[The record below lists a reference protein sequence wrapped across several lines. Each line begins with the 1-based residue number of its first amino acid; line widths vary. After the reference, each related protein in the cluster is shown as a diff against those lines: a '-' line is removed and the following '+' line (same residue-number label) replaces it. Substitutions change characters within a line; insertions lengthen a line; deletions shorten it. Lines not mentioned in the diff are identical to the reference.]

1 MSKFIM
7 NQEDWDTIQNY
18 SRYAYE
24 EHKSEIGGYML
35 VKEVDNKF
43 VFTDPVILE
52 QEITGSNTEI
62 TAEAVSEYQ
71 VKMEVQHGQEDY
83 WLCWWHSH
91 HTMDVFWSSTDHKAI
106 NQHETVN
113 GKYTFNLVVNLKQEH
128 ILRVCDWR
136 TGTQTDL
143 QMEIGNK
150 TEIPDYIINEVEEK
164 CTKPKPITYRYQTK
178 KTPTNTYNTMYTGGG
193 GYYNQMD
200 IWATNNWASDKLDEE
215 RVDLEAK
222 VDNILQDF
230 VKDSDYP
237 KYRKAIGN
245 LNRKLGRDKSE
256 LRVLMVDHEQLA
268 QCVHL
273 LMADEYIYAKGL
285 DKPDI
290 QTSIDFANSFDVI
303 NTKGE
308 VK

>member
-1 MSKFIM
+1 M

-62 TAEAVSEYQ
+62 TAEAVSDYQ
-71 VKMEVQHGQEDY
+71 VKMEVQHGKEDY

-91 HTMDVFWSSTDHKAI
+91 HTMDVFWSSTDHTAI

-164 CTKPKPITYRYQTK
+164 CTKPKPITYKYSTK
-178 KTPTNTYNTMYTGGG
+178 NTPNTFNNMYGG
-193 GYYNQMD
+193 GYYNQMN
-200 IWATNNWASDKLDEE
+200 IWATDKTDEE
-215 RVDLEAK
+215 RVNLEAK
-222 VDNILQDF
+222 LDNILRDYTN
-230 VKDSDYP
+230 DSDYP
-237 KYRKAIGN
+237 KYRKAVGN

-256 LRVLMVDHEQLA
+256 LRVLMVEHEQLA
-268 QCVHL
+268 SCVHL
-273 LMADEYIYAKGL
+273 LLADDYIYAKGA
-285 DKPDI
+285 DKPNI
-290 QTSIDFANSFDVI
+290 QELADFEQSFGI
-303 NTKGE
+303 STNISTKGA

>member
-1 MSKFIM
+1 MKERIIMSKFIM
-7 NQEDWDTIQNY
+7 NQKDWDTIQNY
-18 SRYAYE
+18 SRYAYD

-35 VKEVDNKF
+35 VKEIDNKF

-52 QEITGSNTEI
+52 QEITASNTEI
-62 TAEAVSEYQ
+62 TADAVSDYT
-71 VKMEVQHGQEDY
+71 VKMEVQHGKEEY

-91 HTMDVFWSSTDHKAI
+91 HTMDVFWSPTDHTAI
-106 NQHETVN
+106 NQHKTIT
-113 GKYTFNLVVNLKQEH
+113 GKYTFNLVINLKGEH

-143 QMEIGNK
+143 QMKIGDT

-164 CTKPKPITYRYQTK
+164 CSKPKPITYRYQTT
-178 KTPTNTYNTMYTGGG
+178 KTNNTFNHMYSG
-193 GYYNQMD
+193 GYVNQMN
-200 IWATNNWASDKLDEE
+200 IWASDTTDEE

-222 VDNILQDF
+222 LDTILQDYLN
-230 VKDSDYP
+230 DSDYP
-237 KYRKAIGN
+237 KYRKAVAN

-256 LRVLMVDHEQLA
+256 LRVLMVDKEQLM

-273 LMADEYIYAKGL
+273 LMADEYIYAKGS

-290 QTSIDFANSFDVI
+290 QTSIDFEKSFDI
-303 NTKGE
+303 TKGE